1 MIRESFHWT
10 GQKKGKGGD
19 DDNATMFSAQKRL
32 IDYCLMSMFGVAT
45 SFRLRVR
52 NNFSIFFLFRMFYY
66 FLRRRY
72 HDATHTLVASP
83 ALVMNSCE
91 VINAA
96 ENIGIFS
103 LSKQN
108 TFGFLSL
115 LAKLNCSL
123 RIPYS
128 PEPQNALV
136 YSLALT

>member
-19 DDNATMFSAQKRL
+19 DDNATMFSALKRL

-72 HDATHTLVASP
+72 HDATHT
-83 ALVMNSCE
+83 C
-91 VINAA
+91 
-96 ENIGIFS
+96 G
-103 LSKQN
+103 
-108 TFGFLSL
+108 
-115 LAKLNCSL
+115 
-123 RIPYS
+123 
-128 PEPQNALV
+128 EP
-136 YSLALT
+136 SSGHE